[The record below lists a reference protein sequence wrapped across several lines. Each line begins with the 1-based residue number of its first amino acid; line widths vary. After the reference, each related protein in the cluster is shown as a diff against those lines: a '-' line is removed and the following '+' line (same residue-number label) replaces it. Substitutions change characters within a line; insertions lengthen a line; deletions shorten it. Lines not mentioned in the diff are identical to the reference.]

1 MTYQIIDAKKAEHKI
16 LVSCKLMGVSPS
28 GYFAWKKRGC
38 ERRRLCRDRV
48 ALAHVRE
55 RFSLSGETYGAPR
68 VWHDLQEDGIGIGRN
83 RIARLMREN
92 DLKAHQKRRFKKTT
106 DSKHKG
112 RIAPNLLAQD
122 FSADGPDQKWAADIS
137 YVWTA
142 EGWLYLALVLDLFSR
157 RIIGFAM
164 SSRMKKGLAI
174 AALRKALMIRQP
186 GKGLIHHSDR
196 GSQYASDEYQ
206 RLLGSNGMVQSMSG
220 KGNCYDNAMVETVF
234 KTIKSELVWR
244 YSWQSRFE
252 AERAIARYID
262 GFYNPIRRHSALVYQ
277 SPINFEAT
285 CKSETLALH

>member
-16 LVSCKLMGVSPS
+16 LVSCKLMGVCPS

-83 RIARLMREN
+83 RIARLMRQN

-106 DSKHKG
+106 DSEHKG

-122 FSADGPDQKWAADIS
+122 FSADGPDQKWASDIS

-186 GKGLIHHSDR
+186 GNGLIHHSDR

-206 RLLGSNGMVQSMSG
+206 RLLASNGMVQSMSG

-252 AERAIARYID
+252 AEHAIARYID

>member
-1 MTYQIIDAKKAEHKI
+1 MTYQIIDAKNAEHKI
-16 LVSCKLMGVSPS
+16 FVSCKLMGVSPS
-28 GYFAWKKRGC
+28 GYFSWKKRGC
-38 ERRRLCRDRV
+38 ESRRLCRDRV

-106 DSKHKG
+106 DSEHKG

-122 FSADGPDQKWAADIS
+122 FSADGPDQKWASDIS

-206 RLLGSNGMVQSMSG
+206 RLLASNGMVQSMSG

-252 AERAIARYID
+252 AECAIARYID

>member
-68 VWHDLQEDGIGIGRN
+68 VWHDLREDGIGIGRN

-122 FSADGPDQKWAADIS
+122 FSADGPDQKWASDIS

-252 AERAIARYID
+252 AECAIARYID